1 MKSFDEPHV
10 GELKASELFKN
21 DELPSVVEE
30 KSPKQKGKTVRDS
43 SKLDGTGSPTSDRFS

>member
-43 SKLDGTGSPTSDRFS
+43 CKLDGTGSPTSDRFS